1 MIFFKDPLELYNLNL
16 NLRDLLIKSMS
27 NKKII
32 ESKLDNRIFRS
43 EWREEIF

>member
-1 MIFFKDPLELYNLNL
+1 L
-16 NLRDLLIKSMS
+16 NLRDLLIKSMK
-27 NKKII
+27 NKNII